1 MQKLPDG
8 TPMAYDHRHKK
19 AVCHG
24 TRGLTIR
31 AVASHVKQL
40 SFVPA

>member
-1 MQKLPDG
+1 MQKLPDD
-8 TPMAYDHRHKK
+8 TPMACDPKHKK

-31 AVASHVKQL
+31 AVASYVKQL
-40 SFVPA
+40 RFVPA